1 MDCSVDGCTK
11 PARSQTLC
19 GAHYQKKLRHGT
31 PTPDPASLKKPG
43 PKPDPSKHR
52 SRHNPD
58 NPSRSR
64 PKKEKAGRTHCK
76 NGHELT
82 EDNRYWHKATGSW
95 VCRTCA
101 KEATRRY
108 RETKD
113 TPRDLTRCRN
123 GHLITPENTVVY
135 ASGGT
140 RCRQC
145 VKDNGQKQRLKK
157 YGLTQEQYEE
167 LLTRQDGK
175 CAVCKTPMDGVRNE
189 HIDHDHA
196 TGQVRG
202 LLCSHCNTAIGKFKD
217 NPDILIAAAQYLM
230 DSWRLSD

>member
-1 MDCSVDGCTK
+1 MN
-11 PARSQTLC
+11 
-19 GAHYQKKLRHGT
+19 
-31 PTPDPASLKKPG
+31 PG
-43 PKPDPSKHR
+43 PKPDPSKPR

-58 NPSRSR
+58 NISRSR
-64 PKKEKAGRTHCK
+64 PKKEKPARSHCK
-76 NGHELT
+76 RGHELT
-82 EDNRYWHKATGSW
+82 ESNIRYNTRGAFYCG
-95 VCRTCA
+95 TCA
-101 KEATRRY
+101 AENTANNRNKNRPPQRDRKDKYAPERLSVESAT
-108 RETKD
+108 
-113 TPRDLTRCRN
+113 CRN
-123 GHLITPENTVVY
+123 GHTVTLDTVVVH
-135 ASGGT
+135 ADGSR